1 MKQLRIGIVGSG
13 GIAVHFANACKA
25 VDGVEAAGGYSRS
38 AENREAFLAKTG
50 LSKAYGTLEE
60 MLKDSA
66 VDLVY
71 VATPH
76 AAHCQTALKALQS
89 GKHVLCEKPMTLSV
103 ADSQSLFDEAQKRG
117 LFLMEGMWSRFLPVT
132 ERATQWLRE
141 GRIGNLR
148 FIDAVFSFRI
158 EPAIPRLF
166 DPAAGGGA
174 MYDVGVYAL
183 EMSSWYAG
191 ESPCQWYGVCKPY
204 CSGVDASSAMTL
216 RYPSGVLST
225 LRVGIDCEVP
235 EEMTLCGEKGMIR
248 IPKFHRP
255 NEAFL
260 YEGQKLTEHFARPFQ
275 MPEGFTWQ
283 IAHVRDCIACGQTT
297 SPIVPPADTLSAARI
312 TEEMMHTFFPEQK

>member
-25 VDGVEAAGGYSRS
+25 VDGVEAVGVYSRS
-38 AENREAFLAKTG
+38 AENRKAFLAKTG
-50 LSKAYGTLEE
+50 LAKAYGTLEE
-60 MLKDSA
+60 MVEDSA

-76 AAHCQTALKALQS
+76 AAHYQTALKALQS

-132 ERATQWLRE
+132 EQATRWLRDE
-141 GRIGNLR
+141 RIGPVRL
-148 FIDAVFSFRI
+148 IDAVFSFRI
-158 EPAIPRLF
+158 EPKIPRLF
-166 DPAAGGGA
+166 DPAVGGGA
-174 MYDVGVYAL
+174 LYDVGVYAL
-183 EMSSWYAG
+183 EMASWYAG
-191 ESPCQWYGVCKPY
+191 QLPCQWQGVCNPY
-204 CSGVDASSAMTL
+204 CQGVDAFSAVTL
-216 RYPSGVLST
+216 RYPSGLLAT
-225 LRVGIDCEVP
+225 LRVGIDCEIP
-235 EEMTLCGEKGMIR
+235 EEMTLCGDKGLIR

-260 YEGQKLTEHFARPFQ
+260 LEGQNVTEHLARPFQ

-283 IAHVRDCIACGQTT
+283 IAHVRDCIASGQI
-297 SPIVPPADTLSAARI
+297 SSRIVPPQDTLSAAQI
-312 TEEMMHTFFPEQK
+312 TEDLMHSFFPQ

>member
-25 VDGVEAAGGYSRS
+25 VDGVEAAGVYSRS
-38 AENREAFLAKTG
+38 AENRQAFLAKTG
-50 LSKAYGTLEE
+50 LAKAYGALDELLE
-60 MLKDSA
+60 DSA

-76 AAHCQTALKALQS
+76 AAHYQTALKALQA

-132 ERATQWLRE
+132 EQVTRWLRE
-141 GRIGNLR
+141 GRIGPVRL
-148 FIDAVFSFRI
+148 IDGVFSFRI
-158 EPAIPRLF
+158 EPRIPRLF

-174 MYDVGVYAL
+174 LYDVGVYAL
-183 EMSSWYAG
+183 EMASWYAG
-191 ESPCQWYGVCKPY
+191 QLPCQWQGVCNPY
-204 CSGVDASSAMTL
+204 CQGVDAFTAITL
-216 RYPSGVLST
+216 RYPSGLLAT
-225 LRVGIDCEVP
+225 LRVGIDCEIP
-235 EEMTLCGEKGMIR
+235 EEMTLCGDKGMIR

-260 YEGQKLTEHFARPFQ
+260 LEGQNVTEHFARPFL

-283 IAHVRDCIACGQTT
+283 IAHVRDCITRGQTL
-297 SPIVPPADTLSAARI
+297 SCIVPPQDTLSAARI
-312 TEEMMHTFFPEQK
+312 TEDLMHSFFP